1 MTWRV
6 KGDHNANS
14 WHMRARVWVVC
25 MRVRKHG
32 CSRKGTSGDGD
43 PYTLTLTIANN
54 KWTESEPA
62 GASKVFKTK
71 TGVWERGVNLVSL
84 NKSDNT
90 TKVGHLN
97 GIVPESVPSGATGD
111 GGADETGNTL
121 SWKVQ

>member
-1 MTWRV
+1 
-6 KGDHNANS
+6 
-14 WHMRARVWVVC
+14 MRIFGICVLVLGLFACAFESLAEARNTQVTI
-25 MRVRKHG
+25 
-32 CSRKGTSGDGD
+32 KGTSADGD

-71 TGVWERGVNLVSL
+71 AGVWERGINLVSL
-84 NKSDNT
+84 NKNDNT

-97 GIVPESVPSGATGD
+97 GIVPESVSSGATGD
-111 GGADETGNTL
+111 GGADETGSTL

>member
-1 MTWRV
+1 
-6 KGDHNANS
+6 
-14 WHMRARVWVVC
+14 MRILGICVLVFGLFACAFESLAAAGNTQVVL
-25 MRVRKHG
+25 
-32 CSRKGTSGDGD
+32 KGTSGDGD
-43 PYTLTLTIANN
+43 PYTLTFTIANN

-71 TGVWERGVNLVSL
+71 TGVWERGVNIVSL

-121 SWKVQ
+121 NWTVQ